1 MTGKPLD
8 AGRLWAG
15 GLATAVVS
23 ALIAVVG
30 ILIARGVL
38 GLAVVAPKGDGVWG
52 DASTATYA
60 LVAGAAALAATG
72 LLQLLAVTTPRYGQF
87 FSWIMGLLTAIATVA
102 PLGLDLDLASRVAT
116 AVINLVIGIAI
127 TSILKG
133 IARGP
138 ARSTPAP

>member
-15 GLATAVVS
+15 GLATAVVA

-72 LLQLLAVTTPRYGQF
+72 LLQLLAVTTPRYGRF
-87 FSWIMGLLTAIATVA
+87 FGWIMGLLTAIAAVA

-138 ARSTPAP
+138 ARSTPSV